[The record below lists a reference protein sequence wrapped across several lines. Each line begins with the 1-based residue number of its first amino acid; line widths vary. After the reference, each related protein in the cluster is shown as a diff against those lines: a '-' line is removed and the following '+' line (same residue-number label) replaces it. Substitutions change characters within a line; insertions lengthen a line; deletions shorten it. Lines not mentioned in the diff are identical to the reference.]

1 MSEEISA
8 KSFFLLLWVVGAAI
22 LAWRAGTLKY
32 LPAALV
38 VSAQEC
44 TCANWP
50 LHSSIIKLWALHSAP
65 LLSIVGLPPAKN
77 KLNAPQFPKV
87 HIIICFIETLQELQ
101 MSLRFMVCRL
111 GGTPLSPFVERF
123 YSGFRKN
130 GFDTLLR
137 GKWKRFHQQFSFVGD
152 LWSEHGVLNQRR
164 LFIQGVF
171 FNWYP
176 P

>member
-101 MSLRFMVCRL
+101 MSLRFMVCGL
-111 GGTPLSPFVERF
+111 GGTPPPVCGKFLQRIPQKRLWHPPKRQMEKISP
-123 YSGFRKN
+123 
-130 GFDTLLR
+130 TILL
-137 GKWKRFHQQFSFVGD
+137 
-152 LWSEHGVLNQRR
+152 
-164 LFIQGVF
+164 
-171 FNWYP
+171 
-176 P
+176 